1 MKYKKILT
9 WACTAALFLTGCTTD
24 TASNGRWMEDSNA
37 VRIQASAGSTLTR
50 SNPIDESKQTGFND
64 GDKISVRNRNIT
76 VNYTLNGEIWQ
87 PVDNDKYL
95 VWDKNDLKFEAYY
108 PCDGKNTFSVGYIK
122 QDQSNEE
129 ALAQSDYMRITSNN
143 LTEVPSDKHLR
154 LQLQRQTARLIFK
167 IQKFNDEFSE
177 RVKVTDLKI
186 YSQENTNGN
195 SAWEVIRPYQQNGD
209 GGVNTTYTALV
220 IPGVIYAE
228 LNTSE
233 NSYNSEGEPQALNL
247 ETGEL
252 EAGKSYTYNLIV
264 GKNKVTVGGVTVAEW
279 KTGNT
284 LQGGVA
290 EEEDL
295 TPYVTMS
302 AASKQTFKMTCTGS
316 YTLPDLEYSVN
327 NGTWQKV
334 VANQG
339 VDFGGD
345 LGSLRLR
352 GICPNGTATDY
363 KNYSTITFSDP
374 SVEVECSGDI
384 RTLID
389 YTAYDAVATE
399 NSSFIS
405 LFNGCS
411 VLTSAP
417 KLHATALKE
426 SCYRQMFEGCTSL
439 EQAPDLPATELQD
452 LCYHSMFKGCIAL
465 TQAPVLQATALKEQC
480 YRQMFEGCT
489 SLTQAPVLPAREL
502 QNYCYFSM
510 FSGCTA
516 LTQAPVLPATE
527 LKNYCYYS
535 MFSGCTSL
543 AQAPML
549 SAKELG
555 WYCYSNMFK
564 GCTSLV
570 KAPALPATTLQP
582 SCYSYMFANCE
593 KLTEAPVL
601 KAMKMES
608 NSYKNMFE
616 GCKSLVNAPDLPA
629 TTLNINC
636 YQSMFSGCTSLKKAP
651 ELRAKKFE
659 ERCYCWMFQDCKNL
673 ESVTMLTN
681 EYGSSPLVS
690 WLKGAGTEA
699 KNRRT
704 LKVYSKEIYNKIVKT
719 YDPQMPDIWKIG
731 ANCKVLDKDG
741 VEITTTE

>member
-24 TASNGRWMEDSNA
+24 TINNGRWMEDSNA

-50 SNPIDESKQTGFND
+50 SNPIDESKQTGFNQ

-95 VWDKNDLKFEAYY
+95 VWDEKDLTFEAYY
-108 PCDGKNTFSVGYIK
+108 PYDGKNTFSVGYIK
-122 QDQSNEE
+122 KNQSSLE
-129 ALAQSDYMRITSNN
+129 ALAQSDYMNTTYNVPSI
-143 LTEVPSDKHLR
+143 PSDKHLTLELER
-154 LQLQRQTARLIFK
+154 KTARLIFK
-167 IQKFNDEFSE
+167 IDKFNDEFSTE
-177 RVKVTDLKI
+177 AKVTELKI
-186 YSQENTNGN
+186 DCPEKTNGETDD
-195 SAWEVIRPYQQNGD
+195 WDPITPYRIGD
-209 GGVNTTYTALV
+209 GGVGTTYTALV
-220 IPGVIYAE
+220 IPGVINAV

-233 NSYNSEGEPQALNL
+233 THSYLPDEEPEALYL
-247 ETGEL
+247 KTGEL
-252 EAGKSYTYNLIV
+252 KAGKSYTYNLIV

-279 KTGNT
+279 TPGT
-284 LQGGVA
+284 PLPEGVA
-290 EEEDL
+290 EEDL
-295 TPYVTMS
+295 TPYVTMTATS
-302 AASKQTFKMTCTGS
+302 NQTFVMKCTEN

-327 NGTWQKV
+327 NGTWKKV
-334 VANQG
+334 VADKG
-339 VDFGGD
+339 VEFGD
-345 LGSLRLR
+345 NLGSLRLR

-363 KNYSTITFSDP
+363 QNYSWIDFGFSR
-374 SVEVECSGDI
+374 VEVKCSGDI

-389 YTAYDAVATE
+389 HTAYETVATG
-399 NSSFIS
+399 NWRFIS
-405 LFNGCS
+405 LFKNCTA
-411 VLTSAP
+411 LKSAP
-417 KLHATALKE
+417 KLPAKALKE

-452 LCYHSMFKGCIAL
+452 LCYHSMFKGCKAL
-465 TQAPVLQATALKEQC
+465 TQAPVLQATALKGQC

-489 SLTQAPVLPAREL
+489 SLE
-502 QNYCYFSM
+502 
-510 FSGCTA
+510 
-516 LTQAPVLPATE
+516 QAPVLPATE
-527 LKNYCYYS
+527 LQELCYYS
-535 MFSGCTSL
+535 MFKGCTALTQAPNLPATILKKNCYQSMFEGCTAL
-543 AQAPML
+543 AQAPTL
-549 SAKELG
+549 SAEELE

-659 ERCYCWMFQDCKNL
+659 ERCYCWMFQDCKKL

-681 EYGSSPLVS
+681 ENYDSSLFN

-699 KNRRT
+699 TKRT
-704 LKVYSKEIYNKIVKT
+704 LKVDSKDFYNSTIVKNN
-719 YDPQMPDIWKIG
+719 PEEWKIG
-731 ANCKVLDKDG
+731 ANCTVLDKDG
-741 VEITTTE
+741 GEITE

>member
-24 TASNGRWMEDSNA
+24 TANNGRWMEDSNA

-50 SNPIDESKQTGFND
+50 SNPIETDEKQKGFNED
-64 GDKISVRNRNIT
+64 DKISVRNRNIT

-95 VWDKNDLKFEAYY
+95 VWDENDLKFEAYY
-108 PCDGKNTFSVGYIK
+108 PYDGKNDFSVGYIK
-122 QDQSNEE
+122 KDQRTLE
-129 ALAQSDYMRITSNN
+129 ALAQSDYMNITST
-143 LTEVPSDKHLR
+143 LKSIPSDKHLTLKLER
-154 LQLQRQTARLIFK
+154 KTARLILK
-167 IQKFNDEFSE
+167 IQQFNDEFSE
-177 RVKVTDLKI
+177 GVKVTELGI
-186 YSQENTNGN
+186 GCPENTNGDG
-195 SAWEVIRPYQQNGD
+195 SWESIRPYQQNGD
-209 GGVNTTYTALV
+209 GGVGTTYTALV
-220 IPGVIYAE
+220 IPGKRTVYITPP
-228 LNTSE
+228 NT
-233 NSYNSEGEPQALNL
+233 NPDEPGIEDLKV

-264 GKNKVTVGGVTVAEW
+264 GKNKVTVGGVTVAPWNTE
-279 KTGNT
+279 NT

-290 EEEDL
+290 EVL
-295 TPYVTMS
+295 APYVTMT
-302 AASKQTFKMTCTGS
+302 ANSKQTFKMTCEGN
-316 YTLPDLEYSVN
+316 YALPEDLEYSVN
-327 NGTWQKV
+327 NGPWQKV
-334 VANQG
+334 VADKG

-345 LGSLRLR
+345 ALGSLRLR

-363 KNYSTITFSDP
+363 KNYATITFSDEN
-374 SVEVECSGDI
+374 VKVDCSGDI

-399 NSSFIS
+399 NCSFIS
-405 LFNGCS
+405 LFKNCKA
-411 VLTSAP
+411 LRSAP
-417 KLHATALKE
+417 QLLATALKE
-426 SCYRQMFEGCTSL
+426 S
-439 EQAPDLPATELQD
+439 
-452 LCYHSMFKGCIAL
+452 
-465 TQAPVLQATALKEQC
+465 C

-489 SLTQAPVLPAREL
+489 SLTQAPVLPATEL
-502 QNYCYFSM
+502 QEMCYYSM
-510 FSGCTA
+510 FKGCTA
-516 LTQAPVLPATE
+516 LTQAPNLPARV
-527 LKNYCYYS
+527 LKKHCYQS
-535 MFSGCTSL
+535 MFEGCEALT
-543 AQAPML
+543 QAPIL
-549 SAKELG
+549 SAEELG

-659 ERCYCWMFQDCKNL
+659 ERCYCWMFQDCKKL

-681 EYGSSPLVS
+681 ENYDSSLFS

-699 KNRRT
+699 TKRT
-704 LKVYSKEIYNKIVKT
+704 LQVYDKETYKYIVT
-719 YDPQMPDIWKIG
+719 SYDPSMPAIWQIG
-731 ANCKVLDKDG
+731 ANCTVLDKG
-741 VEITTTE
+741 GNKITTTE